1 MNTRRQIVYDFLN
14 EANLIPS
21 TFNVKAVNATVIT
34 THPITI
40 NAVGVSSEYFLKII
54 VNIKPPMLPPAPTRP
69 EIAPETAGLT
79 KGTIPNDE
87 PQPAY

>member
-1 MNTRRQIVYDFLN
+1 MTTIYDFLN
-14 EANLIPS
+14 EINLFPS
-21 TFNVKAVNATVIT
+21 TFNVNATNATTMT

-54 VNIKPPMLPPAPTRP
+54 VNIKPPTLPPAPTRP
-69 EIAPETAGLT
+69 EIAPEIGGLT
-79 KGTIPNDE
+79 KGTIPNDV